1 MVQEVLG
8 PSLTGAGRH
17 WATQLALAVSYL
29 KQLNAPVRLEDL
41 ALQSGVEALLH
52 NQELVD
58 ALARHEKVRH
68 DARTGLF
75 SYKASLPSSRTQPDF
90 ILSSKADLLVLLRRH
105 SPQGGLPVKKL
116 RESWAGVQAA
126 IEDLEREGR
135 VLVTRTGKTEQA
147 EKDGQMKMVFLDDI
161 GREQDPL
168 DQEFKDLWRSLKT
181 PVGDD
186 LAQELQQAGLIA
198 SSGAPPP
205 PIATKKKAGK
215 GRKASSNRRF
225 KITNTHLKDQGI
237 DLSKDYVP
245 QNR

>member
-58 ALARHEKVRH
+58 ALARHEK
-68 DARTGLF
+68 
-75 SYKASLPSSRTQPDF
+75 PDF

>member
-1 MVQEVLG
+1 MVNDVLG

-29 KQLNAPVRLEDL
+29 KQLNHPVRLEDL
-41 ALQSGVEALLH
+41 ALQSGVQALLH
-52 NQELVD
+52 NHDLVN
-58 ALARHEKVRH
+58 ALAAHEKVRH
-68 DARTGLF
+68 DPRTGLF
-75 SYKASLPSSRTQPDF
+75 SYKPDF
-90 ILSSKADLLVLLRRH
+90 LLSSKADLVVLLRRH